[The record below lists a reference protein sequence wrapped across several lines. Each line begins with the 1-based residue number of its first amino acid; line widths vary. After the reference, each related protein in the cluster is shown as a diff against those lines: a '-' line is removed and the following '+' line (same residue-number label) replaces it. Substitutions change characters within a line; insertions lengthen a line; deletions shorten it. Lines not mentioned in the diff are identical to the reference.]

1 MKKSVFMRS
10 VYFMTVT
17 LFLVIFIFSVSEI
30 YTMNHFKKQIQSIYE
45 SSVNYSFHYWA
56 NQFYMANKE
65 IKSFI
70 DLSYHNEYEIL
81 CKSASKE
88 EIEKS
93 SSEIQKGLRNISIIN
108 GNQIGFF
115 VYVPGRDIMISSIP
129 GSDFLQGENL
139 KELKEIIAGAE
150 IKEIAAWKE
159 VKIGDVFYFL
169 HLYESDAGYSG
180 CYISFDSILNNILQ
194 GTQGGKISILNM
206 DNSLV
211 YQIGDRSLRGSTFS
225 YARAVKMINKKILVE
240 LPYES
245 ISNSGAYLLIVLFLA
260 ATAAILMITI
270 ALNYQNK
277 AVFSPL
283 KTLKEGMEKFSEGD
297 TTVRLH
303 GYSFNNEIMVL
314 YDTFNHMAEQIV
326 NLKIDVYEGKL
337 KQQQIY
343 TQFLRVQIQPHFY
356 TNILN
361 LIFNLASIK
370 DFTGVQNLAKSMS
383 GYFRYLLSLKGDFA
397 ALADE
402 LQCIHQY
409 ASVQKIRYQDN
420 FQLEIDCDADEDKEQ
435 VPPLLIQTFVEN
447 SIKHNIMIK
456 KVLLIHLK
464 ITKQKRDLLI
474 EIEDNGLGFPTD
486 ILNHLEH
493 DEEIEENGEHIG
505 IRNIKNR
512 LNILYGNH
520 ARIFIRNLESGSSVN
535 IRIPSQYKE
544 GQDRQ

>member
-10 VYFMTVT
+10 IYFMILT
-17 LFLVIFIFSVSEI
+17 LFLVIFLFSVSEL
-30 YTMNHFKKQIQSIYE
+30 YTINHFKKQIQSIYE

-70 DLSYHNEYEIL
+70 DLNYHHEYEIL
-81 CKSASKE
+81 CKSVSEE
-88 EIEKS
+88 EIEES
-93 SSEIQKGLRNISIIN
+93 SAEIQKGLRNISIIN

-115 VYVPGRDIMISSIP
+115 VYVPERDIMISSIP
-129 GSDFLQGENL
+129 GSDFLQGEHL
-139 KELKEIIAGAE
+139 EELKEMIAGAE

-159 VKIGDVFYFL
+159 VKIGDNFYFL
-169 HLYESDAGYSG
+169 HLYKSIDGYSG

-194 GTQGGKISILNM
+194 GTKGGKISILNM

-211 YQIGDRSLRGSTFS
+211 YQLGDRSLQGSTFS
-225 YARAVKMINKKILVE
+225 YARAIKMINKKILVE

-245 ISNSGAYLLIVLFLA
+245 ISNSGAYLLMVLFLA
-260 ATAAILMITI
+260 AIAAILMITI

-277 AVFSPL
+277 SVFSPL
-283 KTLKEGMEKFSEGD
+283 RKLKEGMEKFSEGD

-383 GYFRYLLSLKGDFA
+383 GYFRYLLSLKGDFV

-420 FQLEIDCDADEDKEQ
+420 FQLGIDCDADEDEEKI
-435 VPPLLIQTFVEN
+435 PPLLIQTFVEN
-447 SIKHNIMIK
+447 SIKHAFLFMSE
-456 KVLLIHLK
+456 V
-464 ITKQKRDLLI
+464 R
-474 EIEDNGLGFPTD
+474 
-486 ILNHLEH
+486 
-493 DEEIEENGEHIG
+493 
-505 IRNIKNR
+505 
-512 LNILYGNH
+512 
-520 ARIFIRNLESGSSVN
+520 
-535 IRIPSQYKE
+535 
-544 GQDRQ
+544 

>member
-10 VYFMTVT
+10 IYFMILT
-17 LFLVIFIFSVSEI
+17 LFLVIFLFSVSEL
-30 YTMNHFKKQIQSIYE
+30 YTINHFKKQIQSIYE

-70 DLSYHNEYEIL
+70 DLNYHHEYEIL
-81 CKSASKE
+81 CKSVSEE
-88 EIEKS
+88 EIEES
-93 SSEIQKGLRNISIIN
+93 SAEIQKGLRNISIIN

-115 VYVPGRDIMISSIP
+115 IYVPERDIMISSIP
-129 GSDFLQGENL
+129 GSDFLQGEHL
-139 KELKEIIAGAE
+139 EELKEMIAGAE

-159 VKIGDVFYFL
+159 VKIGDSFYFL
-169 HLYESDAGYSG
+169 HLYKSIDGYSG

-194 GTQGGKISILNM
+194 GTKGGKISILNM

-211 YQIGDRSLRGSTFS
+211 YQLGDRSLQGSTFS
-225 YARAVKMINKKILVE
+225 YARAIKMINKKILVE

-245 ISNSGAYLLIVLFLA
+245 ISNSGAYLLMVLFLA

-277 AVFSPL
+277 SVFSPL
-283 KTLKEGMEKFSEGD
+283 RKLKEGMEKFSEGD

-383 GYFRYLLSLKGDFA
+383 GYFRYLLSLKGDFV

-420 FQLEIDCDADEDKEQ
+420 FQLGIDCDADEDEEKI
-435 VPPLLIQTFVEN
+435 PPLLIQTFVEN
-447 SIKHNIMIK
+447 SIKHNIMVR
-456 KVLLIHLK
+456 KVLMIHLK
-464 ITKQKRDLLI
+464 ITKQKEDLLI

-486 ILNHLEH
+486 ILNQLEH
-493 DEEIEENGEHIG
+493 DEEIEQNGEHIG
-505 IRNIKNR
+505 ICNIKNR

-520 ARIFIRNLESGSSVN
+520 ARILIRNLENGASVN

-544 GQDRQ
+544 GQGRQ

>member
-10 VYFMTVT
+10 IYFMILT
-17 LFLVIFIFSVSEI
+17 LFLVIFLFSVSEL
-30 YTMNHFKKQIQSIYE
+30 YTINHFKKQIQSIYE

-70 DLSYHNEYEIL
+70 DLNYHHEYEIL
-81 CKSASKE
+81 CKSVSEE
-88 EIEKS
+88 EIEES
-93 SSEIQKGLRNISIIN
+93 SAEIQKGLRNISIIN

-115 VYVPGRDIMISSIP
+115 VYVPERDIMISSIP

-139 KELKEIIAGAE
+139 KELKEMIAGAE

-194 GTQGGKISILNM
+194 GTKGGKISILNM

-211 YQIGDRSLRGSTFS
+211 YQLGDRSLQGSTFS
-225 YARAVKMINKKILVE
+225 YARAIKMINKKILVE

-245 ISNSGAYLLIVLFLA
+245 ISNSGAYLLMVLFLA

-277 AVFSPL
+277 SVFSPL
-283 KTLKEGMEKFSEGD
+283 RKLKEGMEKFSEGD

-370 DFTGVQNLAKSMS
+370 DFTGIQNLAKSMS
-383 GYFRYLLSLKGDFA
+383 GYFRYLLSLKGDFV

-420 FQLEIDCDADEDKEQ
+420 FQLGIDCDADEDEEKI
-435 VPPLLIQTFVEN
+435 PPLLIQTFVEN
-447 SIKHNIMIK
+447 SIKHNIMVR
-456 KVLLIHLK
+456 KVLMIHLK
-464 ITKQKRDLLI
+464 ITKQKEDLLI
-474 EIEDNGLGFPTD
+474 EIEDNGLGFPAD
-486 ILNHLEH
+486 ILNQLEH

-505 IRNIKNR
+505 ICNIKNR

-520 ARIFIRNLESGSSVN
+520 ARILIRNLENGASVN

-544 GQDRQ
+544 GQGRQ

>member
-10 VYFMTVT
+10 IYFMILT
-17 LFLVIFIFSVSEI
+17 LFLVIFLFSVSEL
-30 YTMNHFKKQIQSIYE
+30 YTINHFKKQIQSIYE

-70 DLSYHNEYEIL
+70 DLNYHYEYEIL
-81 CKSASKE
+81 CKSVSEE
-88 EIEKS
+88 EIEES
-93 SSEIQKGLRNISIIN
+93 SAEIQKGLRNISIIN

-115 VYVPGRDIMISSIP
+115 VYVPERDIMISSIP

-139 KELKEIIAGAE
+139 KELKEMIAGAE

-159 VKIGDVFYFL
+159 VKIGDNFYFL
-169 HLYESDAGYSG
+169 HLYKSIDGYSG

-194 GTQGGKISILNM
+194 GTKGGKISILNM

-211 YQIGDRSLRGSTFS
+211 YQLGDRSLQGSTFS
-225 YARAVKMINKKILVE
+225 YARAIKMINKKILVE

-245 ISNSGAYLLIVLFLA
+245 ISNSGAYLLMVLFLA
-260 ATAAILMITI
+260 AIAAILMITI

-277 AVFSPL
+277 SVFSPL
-283 KTLKEGMEKFSEGD
+283 RKLKEGMERFSEGD

-383 GYFRYLLSLKGDFA
+383 GYFRYLLSLKGDFV

-420 FQLEIDCDADEDKEQ
+420 FQLGIDCDADEDEEKI
-435 VPPLLIQTFVEN
+435 PPLLIQTFVEN
-447 SIKHNIMIK
+447 SIKHNIMVR
-456 KVLLIHLK
+456 KVLMIHLK
-464 ITKQKRDLLI
+464 ITKQKEDLLI
-474 EIEDNGLGFPTD
+474 EIEDNGLGFPAD
-486 ILNHLEH
+486 ILNQLEH
-493 DEEIEENGEHIG
+493 DEEIEQNGEHIG
-505 IRNIKNR
+505 ICNIKNR

-520 ARIFIRNLESGSSVN
+520 ARILIRNLKNGASVN

-544 GQDRQ
+544 GQGRQ